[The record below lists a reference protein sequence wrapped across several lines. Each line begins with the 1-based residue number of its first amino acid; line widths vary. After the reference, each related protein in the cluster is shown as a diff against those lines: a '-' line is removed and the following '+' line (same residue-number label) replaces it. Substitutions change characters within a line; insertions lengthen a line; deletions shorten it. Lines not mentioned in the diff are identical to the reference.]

1 MQDIYTYTVPSF
13 IKGLTGLKTI
23 LEKTRAHLAE
33 QGKDESA
40 FLQERLIEDMFPF
53 IKQVQIATDNAKGIV
68 KRVTDIET
76 PVFEDTETTFD
87 ELFARIDRTVEFLK
101 TVPEESFKD
110 AASRKVVLPFTPP
123 DQFMTGFDYARE
135 FTIPNFYFHVTIAYA
150 IARKEGVVLSKTD
163 YIAGLPLR
171 DQ

>member
-110 AASRKVVLPFTPP
+110 AASRK
-123 DQFMTGFDYARE
+123 GFDYARE